1 MDDKHIYEFHS
12 NLMHTMKKKK
22 KESISTLN
30 SIMIKLPTEKNDQ
43 IYFKIL
49 HISNRRF

>member
-22 KESISTLN
+22 KGIYFD
-30 SIMIKLPTEKNDQ
+30 IKLDYDKITDREK
-43 IYFKIL
+43 
-49 HISNRRF
+49 